1 MNIGNNMKLIG
12 SLTTYPARIDGI
24 SATIESILNQTQKLD
39 ELILWL
45 VKDEFNNNLET
56 PEKLKELTKKGL
68 IIKWCDENY
77 KSYNKLIFALKEYP
91 NDIIITFDDDIIYNK
106 DCVRLLYEGYK
117 EKPNCIQCHRAL
129 RIVFNNDKVLPY
141 KDRVW
146 GIKGKNTKPSYTN
159 FFTGVSGVLYPPK
172 SLHKDVFNTEL
183 FKKICPNEDDM
194 WFWAMAVLKDT
205 KINVVKNNLTKI
217 KFNSAST
224 REFALSNSNV
234 GLEGNT
240 EQFNNILKKY
250 PVIYTKIMYDFIY
263 ERIIS
268 IFCIPIF
275 KIIITR
281 DTCKINLFSIIP
293 FFKKKTSLKEVRY
306 RIFGIKVFS
315 ITKL

>member
-1 MNIGNNMKLIG
+1 MKLIG

-39 ELILWL
+39 ELVLWL

-56 PEKLKELTKKGL
+56 PEKLKELVKKGL
-68 IIKWCDENY
+68 TIKWCDENY

-129 RIVFNNDKVLPY
+129 RIVCKNDKVLPY
-141 KDRVW
+141 KDWVW
-146 GIKGKNTKPSYTN
+146 GIKSKNTKPSYIN

-194 WFWAMAVLKDT
+194 WFWAMAVLNNT
-205 KINVVKNNLTKI
+205 KINVVKNNLTKLV
-217 KFNSAST
+217 FNLKSSQ
-224 REFALSNSNV
+224 EFALSNSNV
-234 GLEGNT
+234 GLEGNI

-250 PVIYTKIMYDFIY
+250 PVIAIKILNDFMYKK
-263 ERIIS
+263 IIS
-268 IFCIPIF
+268 IFSIPF
-275 KIIITR
+275 LKIIIDK
-281 DTCKINLFSIIP
+281 DTYKINLFSFIP
-293 FFKKKTSLKEVRY
+293 LFKKKTLARETKY
-306 RIFGIKVFS
+306 KIFGIKVFS

>member
-1 MNIGNNMKLIG
+1 MKLIG

-39 ELILWL
+39 ELVLWL

-56 PEKLKELTKKGL
+56 PEKLKELVKKGL

-129 RIVFNNDKVLPY
+129 RIVCKNDKILPY
-141 KDRVW
+141 KEWVW
-146 GIKGKNTKPSYTN
+146 GIKSKNTKPSYTN

-172 SLHKDVFNTEL
+172 SLHKDAFNTEL

-194 WFWAMAVLKDT
+194 WFWAMAVLNNT
-205 KINVVKNNLTKI
+205 KINVVKNNLTKLV
-217 KFNSAST
+217 FNLKSSQ
-224 REFALSNSNV
+224 EFALSNSNV

-240 EQFNNILKKY
+240 DQFNNILKKY
-250 PVIYTKIMYDFIY
+250 PVIAIKILNDFMYKK
-263 ERIIS
+263 IIS
-268 IFCIPIF
+268 IFSIPF
-275 KIIITR
+275 LKIIIDK
-281 DTCKINLFSIIP
+281 DTYKINLFSFIP
-293 FFKKKTSLKEVRY
+293 LFKKKTLARETKY
-306 RIFGIKVFS
+306 KIFGIKVFS

>member
-1 MNIGNNMKLIG
+1 MSIGNNMRLIG

-39 ELILWL
+39 ELVLWL

-56 PEKLKELTKKGL
+56 PEKLKELVKKGL
-68 IIKWCDENY
+68 TIKWCDENY
-77 KSYNKLIFALKEYP
+77 KSYNKLIFALNEYP

-129 RIVFNNDKVLPY
+129 RIVFNNGKVLPY
-141 KDRVW
+141 KDWVW
-146 GIKGKNTKPSYTN
+146 GIKSKNTKPSYTN

-194 WFWAMAVLKDT
+194 WFWAMAVLNDT
-205 KINVVKNNLTKI
+205 KINVVKNNLTKLV
-217 KFNSAST
+217 FNSESSQ
-224 REFALSNSNV
+224 EFALSNSNV

-240 EQFNNILKKY
+240 EQFNNVLKN
-250 PVIYTKIMYDFIY
+250 IQ
-263 ERIIS
+263 
-268 IFCIPIF
+268 
-275 KIIITR
+275 
-281 DTCKINLFSIIP
+281 
-293 FFKKKTSLKEVRY
+293 
-306 RIFGIKVFS
+306 
-315 ITKL
+315 